1 MHAWR
6 LTIIALSVTLL
17 MLPTPVANGAAA
29 ATGSIAVRLHACPAP
44 MRPLDLDPA
53 ACPLA
58 PDVADLRIFVLGG
71 GGNQRDL
78 TDATREGDTFTWTGL
93 PFAEYLLQP
102 SALAPGYDR
111 YLIPGRRGLNL
122 APDLGYSVS
131 PNEGYLL
138 PLDAAHPA
146 YDLDLYVFR
155 AAESAGSLRL
165 GARFWQCPPGVA
177 AAPDMR
183 DLGCVSLSAPP
194 PGFELEIAGAG
205 AQSPLRLTQATP
217 EAGGFQSWGA
227 VPGGE
232 YRVTARLPAETPGY
246 AVRSYDPGVRV
257 QLLSDHSGYALVF
270 LLGAGARPAPSN
282 AALDVYVLS

>member
-1 MHAWR
+1 MYALR
-6 LTIIALSVTLL
+6 LAIIALSVALLTLS
-17 MLPTPVANGAAA
+17 TPLANGAAA

-58 PDVADLRIFVLGG
+58 PDVADPRIFVVGSG
-71 GGNQRDL
+71 ANQRDL
-78 TDATREGDTFTWTGL
+78 ADATREGDTFTWSGL
-93 PFAEYLLQP
+93 PFAEYVLQP

-122 APDLGYSVS
+122 APDLGYSAS

-138 PLDAAHPA
+138 PLDSAHPA
-146 YDLDLYVFR
+146 FDLDLYVFR
-155 AAESAGSLRL
+155 ASERAGSLRL

-183 DLGCVSLSAPP
+183 DLGCAALTAPP

-205 AQSPLRLTQATP
+205 LAAPLRLAQATP

-232 YRVTARLPAETPGY
+232 YRVTARLPAGTPGY
-246 AVRSYDPGVRV
+246 AMRSYDLGVRV

-270 LLGAGARPAPSN
+270 LLEVGALPAPSK
-282 AALDVYVLS
+282 AVLDVYVLS